1 MDNNEFQRLLGYT
14 RAKRYAF
21 RPSKAVTTRFSV
33 KRQRPQGRQLVPLE
47 QLFIT
52 RKNSC

>member
-1 MDNNEFQRLLGYT
+1 MTPYEFQRLLAFQ

-21 RPSKAVTTRFSV
+21 RPSKQIVSRFSV

-47 QLFIT
+47 QLFINH
-52 RKNSC
+52 K